1 MIRTLKAIAAEA
13 YLRGDL
19 TDQSTGEVLQRK
31 YEYNPQ
37 CARSLLYEHMFF
49 DYRIT
54 LPTVRELCQFY
65 RVSDEN
71 DNFLRPS
78 DIIFRGQLVYDY
90 RTATGQVL
98 DVVVIP
104 A

>member
-1 MIRTLKAIAAEA
+1 M
-13 YLRGDL
+13 
-19 TDQSTGEVLQRK
+19 STGEVLQRA

-37 CARSLLYEHMFF
+37 NNRSLLYVHTFF
-49 DYRIT
+49 DYRVT

-65 RVSDEN
+65 RVLDEN

-78 DIIFRGQLVYDY
+78 DVIFRGQLVYDY
-90 RTATGQVL
+90 LIVAIGQVL

-104 A
+104 V